1 MRRLTTI
8 LSGPVALWLPAVLL
22 ATVAMN
28 QLRLAH
34 TESLSPWSGG
44 GFGMFSTTD
53 SPDNRHLHAVVQNE
67 SIRREVAIP
76 KALATETLRVTTLP
90 TRKRLGAL
98 AAELALIESDGLI
111 VWDEIEVQVWVVEYQ
126 AGSLAPH
133 GRLLTKER
141 FTIAGH

>member
-8 LSGPVALWLPAVLL
+8 PSGPVALWLPAVLL

-53 SPDNRHLHAVVQNE
+53 SPDNRHLHAVVQNK

-76 KALATETLRVTTLP
+76 KTLATETLRVTTLP

-111 VWDEIEVQVWVVEYQ
+111 VWDEIEIQVWVVEYQ
-126 AGSLAPH
+126 ADSLAPH
-133 GRLLTKER
+133 GQLLTKER